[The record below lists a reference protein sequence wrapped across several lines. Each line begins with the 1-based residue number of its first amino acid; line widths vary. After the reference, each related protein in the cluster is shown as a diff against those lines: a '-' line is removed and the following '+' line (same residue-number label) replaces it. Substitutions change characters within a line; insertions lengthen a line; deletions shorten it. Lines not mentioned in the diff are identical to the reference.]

1 MSEIE
6 DLLLQEI
13 KYVRKRVDSLHKIT
27 AKQNENSA
35 VMKSRLDQHIESH
48 WKWICSMLILSGAI
62 ITVIVRI
69 T

>member
-13 KYVRKRVDSLHKIT
+13 RYVRKRVDSLHKIT

-48 WKWICSMLILSGAI
+48 WKWVTGILLMSSAI
-62 ITVIVRI
+62 VTVIVKI
-69 T
+69 I

>member
-13 KYVRKRVDSLHKIT
+13 RYVRKRVDSLHKIT

-35 VMKSRLDQHIESH
+35 VMKSRLDQHIEGH
-48 WKWICSMLILSGAI
+48 WKWLTGILIISSAV
-62 ITVIVRI
+62 ITVVIKI
-69 T
+69 A